1 MKRKEKIV
9 LIAVFVALIFASLYF
24 DSEIVKAVSTIRN
37 KFLSDFFL
45 GITFFSSEII
55 IFFFLTS
62 LFLWREHKRRWI
74 FGLWFTLAL
83 SAVVSFVLKFS
94 IQRQR
99 PFQLGIVSTL
109 QILEKA
115 SHLIWNFS
123 FPSFQAMLVFCAV
136 PILSKEFRKF
146 KYFWIIFAGLI
157 AFSRVYFGL
166 HFLSDV
172 LAGGLIGYL
181 LGWFVIKL
189 ETENKFGEEIYKKV
203 FRNF

>member
-24 DSEIVKAVSTIRN
+24 DSEMVKAVSTIRN

-99 PFQLGIVSTL
+99 PFQLGIVSTM

-181 LGWFVIKL
+181 LGWFVVKL
-189 ETENKFGEEIYKKV
+189 ETENKFGEGLYKKV
-203 FRNF
+203 FRK

>member
-99 PFQLGIVSTL
+99 PFQLGIVSTM

-181 LGWFVIKL
+181 LGWFVVKL
-189 ETENKFGEEIYKKV
+189 ETENKFGEGLYKKV
-203 FRNF
+203 F

>member
-1 MKRKEKIV
+1 MKNKKIII
-9 LIAVFVALIFASLYF
+9 LIAFFILIIFATLYF
-24 DSEIVKAVSTIRN
+24 DSEIVKGISLIRN
-37 KFLSDFFL
+37 NFLNEIFL
-45 GITFFSSEII
+45 GLTFVSSEMI

-62 LFLWREHKRRWI
+62 LFLWQEHKRKWI
-74 FGLWFTLAL
+74 FGLWFTLGL
-83 SAVVSFVLKFS
+83 SAVVSFVLKFL

-115 SHLIWNFS
+115 SYLSWNFS

-146 KYFWIIFAGLI
+146 KYFWIIFASLI

-189 ETENKFGEEIYKKV
+189 EKENKFGERIYKKV
-203 FRNF
+203 FGK